1 MMMVEKE
8 KNDKK
13 LLSWS
18 NISTTLL
25 ILFALAMVFS
35 PQVKGKVI
43 EGLMKVG
50 LFQPDLPK
58 DKEIKAPLVLENE
71 VVFIDK
77 TGKEVRLSSL
87 RGKVV
92 FINFWATWCPP
103 CIAEMPSIHQMA
115 QQFKKNDKLVV
126 LTVDVDQDFQK
137 SLKFMQKRNFDLPV
151 YALASAVPSAYLG
164 NSIPTT
170 IVLSKQGKLVFKHE
184 GGADY
189 TNQEFIGFLNKL
201 IRE

>member
-25 ILFALAMVFS
+25 LLFALAMVFS

-58 DKEIKAPLVLENE
+58 DKEIKTPLVLENE

-115 QQFKKNDKLVV
+115 KQFKENDKLVV
-126 LTVDVDQDFQK
+126 LTVDVDQDFPK

>member
-25 ILFALAMVFS
+25 LLFALAMVIS

-115 QQFKKNDKLVV
+115 QQFKENDKLVV
-126 LTVDVDQDFQK
+126 LTIDVDQDFQK
-137 SLKFMQKRNFDLPV
+137 SLKFMQKRNFDLPL

-170 IVLSKQGKLVFKHE
+170 IVLSKQGKLVFKQE

>member
-1 MMMVEKE
+1 MMVEKE

>member
-1 MMMVEKE
+1 MVEKE

-13 LLSWS
+13 LFSWS
-18 NISTTLL
+18 NISTVLL
-25 ILFALAMVFS
+25 VVFALAMLFS

-43 EGLMKVG
+43 EGLMMVG
-50 LFQPDLPK
+50 LFQPDLPQ
-58 DKEIKAPLVLENE
+58 DQEIKAASISEEE
-71 VVFIDK
+71 VVFKDE

-87 RGKVV
+87 KGKVV

-103 CIAEMPSIHQMA
+103 CIAEMPSIHQMV
-115 QQFKKNDKLVV
+115 QHLKGNDKLVV
-126 LTVDVDQDFQK
+126 LTVDVDQDLRK

-151 YALASAVPSAYLG
+151 YILASAVPSAYLG

-170 IVLSKQGKLVFKHE
+170 IVLNKQGKLVFKHE

-189 TNQEFIGFLNKL
+189 TNKEFIDFIIKL
-201 IRE
+201 SQE

>member
-1 MMMVEKE
+1 MVEKE
-8 KNDKK
+8 NNDKK

-18 NISTTLL
+18 NISTALL

-58 DKEIKAPLVLENE
+58 DQEIKAPLIVENE

-77 TGKEVRLSSL
+77 TGKEVRLSGL

-103 CIAEMPSIHQMA
+103 CIAEMPSIHQLA
-115 QQFKKNDKLVV
+115 KQFKGNDKLVV
-126 LTVDVDQDFQK
+126 LTVDVDQDLQK
-137 SLKFMQKRNFDLPV
+137 SLKFMQKRKFDLPV
-151 YALASAVPSAYLG
+151 YTLASAVPSTYLG

-170 IVLSKQGKLVFKHE
+170 IVLNKQGKLVFKHE

-189 TNQEFIGFLNKL
+189 TNKEFIGFLNKL
-201 IRE
+201 SRE